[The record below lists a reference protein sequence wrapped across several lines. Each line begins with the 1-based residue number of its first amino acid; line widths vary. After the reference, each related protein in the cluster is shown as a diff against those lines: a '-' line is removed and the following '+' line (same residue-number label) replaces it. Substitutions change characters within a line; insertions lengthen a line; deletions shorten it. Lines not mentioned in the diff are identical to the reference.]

1 MIENKVLHLHEAL
14 HQYVV
19 DNFGA
24 DQKHL
29 GYSVITRGTGVD
41 VALAGPLPVEVI
53 WERSEPEPTE
63 QQLDDALA
71 TYLANAYQRDRKP
84 AYPEVGDQ
92 LDMLWHDI
100 DNGLFGEQAK
110 TGTWFAAVKAIKD
123 ANPKP

>member
-41 VALAGPLPVEVI
+41 ATLAGPLPVEVI

-71 TYLANAYQRDRKP
+71 TYLANAYQRARKP

-92 LDMLWHDI
+92 LDMLWHSMDTGEISKSKIFYDI
-100 DNGLFGEQAK
+100 NK
-110 TGTWFAAVKAIKD
+110 SVKDKY
-123 ANPKP
+123 PKE